1 MLSSMRSRSPYQREG
16 FVLARATRDE
26 LRTRGRYL
34 GDPQK
39 GLRFQR
45 ATIHAGRRSDF
56 YSRSLMIAPVETGL
70 KVHAGND
77 TTFGSRRHT
86 TARSGLTSSS
96 RGGIV
101 SSTLIPTKARPGAR
115 GEAPRVRVR
124 TDPHREPR
132 GLACRGFRGRWRLL
146 RPLHVS
152 AAASANCPPCNR
164 PGSVWCSV
172 HPFAVADRTLD
183 HAVAVDL
190 ATRLVLPFGGPVL
203 GDRGGF
209 VGQRCRA
216 PTRSARNQPAVR
228 PAHALRH
235 RRPRQSRRVSAPQ
248 TTGLLAA
255 TRSLRSRQPVCP
267 R

>member
-16 FVLARATRDE
+16 FVLARAKRDE

-39 GLRFQR
+39 GLRFQC

-77 TTFGSRRHT
+77 TTFGGRRHT
-86 TARSGLTSSS
+86 TAGSGLTSSS
-96 RGGIV
+96 RGRIV

-124 TDPHREPR
+124 TNPYREPR
-132 GLACRGFRGRWRLL
+132 RLACRGFRRRCHLL

-152 AAASANCPPCNR
+152 AAASAHCPPCNR
-164 PGSVWCSV
+164 LGRVWCSV
-172 HPFAVADRTLD
+172 QSCAVADRTLD

-190 ATRLVLPFGGPVL
+190 ATRLVLPCGGPL
-203 GDRGGF
+203 LRDRGGF
-209 VGQRCRA
+209 VGERCRA
-216 PTRSARNQPAVR
+216 PARSARNQPAVR

-235 RRPRQSRRVSAPQ
+235 RRPRESRRVSAPQ
-248 TTGLLAA
+248 TTALLAGIR
-255 TRSLRSRQPVCP
+255 TLRA
-267 R
+267 